1 MRYVKKK
8 KTKNLYKKYK
18 MLLPK
23 KKRNPFETTAY
34 YSIDGFVFVFFL
46 FREVVI
52 ISASTNLCE
61 FKKRVVVGSVWR
73 GKYVCKS
80 MFFRGK
86 FSLTPLLGRADLTR
100 LEG

>member
-1 MRYVKKK
+1 
-8 KTKNLYKKYK
+8 

-23 KKRNPFETTAY
+23 KKKKETLSKPRRT
-34 YSIDGFVFVFFL
+34 IPLMVFFFFV

-100 LEG
+100 LKG

>member
-1 MRYVKKK
+1 
-8 KTKNLYKKYK
+8 

-23 KKRNPFETTAY
+23 KKKKRNPFKTTAY
-34 YSIDGFVFVFFL
+34 YSVDGFFFFFFV

-100 LEG
+100 LKG